1 MFQATIPQHY
11 YHAGWNGRD
20 LQLNLKDL
28 RVVRSLSLKS
38 FPLCDRLGVF
48 GPRNDSQLEFRQGPK
63 CPTQA

>member
-11 YHAGWNGRD
+11 YHAGWNGND

-48 GPRNDSQLEFRQGPK
+48 GPRVATRND
-63 CPTQA
+63 